1 MYLTSVFLSQLVSKS
16 NRSETEFLKAYRQDE
31 YLPVQFWIPWA
42 FVQGVRLCINGL
54 KADFFLVKATE
65 DTLNVSWMNKLKKN
79 REVKNGGF
87 PGEP

>member
-1 MYLTSVFLSQLVSKS
+1 MSIFQCNFGFLGHLSK
-16 NRSETEFLKAYRQDE
+16 
-31 YLPVQFWIPWA
+31 
-42 FVQGVRLCINGL
+42 GVCLCINGL
-54 KADFFLVKATE
+54 KADFFFFLLKATE